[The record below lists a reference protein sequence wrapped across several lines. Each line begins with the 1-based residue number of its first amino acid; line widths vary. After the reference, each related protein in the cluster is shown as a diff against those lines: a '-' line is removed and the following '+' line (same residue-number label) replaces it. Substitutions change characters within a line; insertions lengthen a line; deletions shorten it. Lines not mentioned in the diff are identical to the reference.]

1 MSAKL
6 VLASGSEIRATLLR
20 NAGVDFDINPGRVD
34 EEMLKRGLEAEGATA
49 RDIADAL
56 AEAKARKISAKMP
69 GALVLGCDQV
79 LDFQGKVISKP
90 ESIEEARAQL
100 EQLRGQRHMLHSAAV
115 LYENG
120 EPIWRFVGV
129 VRLFMRTFSDEYLEA
144 YLERNWESICHSV
157 GGYKL
162 EEEGVRLFEKV
173 DGDYFTV
180 LGMPLVEILSYLTL
194 RGDLEK

>member
-1 MSAKL
+1 MVAPL
-6 VLASGSEIRATLLR
+6 ILASGSWIRAKMLQQANVPFTTTM
-20 NAGVDFDINPGRVD
+20 PRVD
-34 EEMLKRGLEAEGATA
+34 EENVKRALIAEEAPP

-56 AEAKARKISAKMP
+56 AELKARKVCDKNP

-79 LDFQGKVISKP
+79 LDFQGKVFSKP
-90 ESIEEARAQL
+90 ENVEAAREQL
-100 EQLRGQRHMLHSAAV
+100 QQLRGQRHMLHSAAV

-120 EPIWRFVGV
+120 EPVWRFVGV
-129 VRLFMRTFSDEYLEA
+129 VRLFMRTFSDAYLEA
-144 YLERNWESICHSV
+144 YLQRNWESIRHSV

-173 DGDYFTV
+173 DGNYFTD

-194 RGDLEK
+194 RGDLPK